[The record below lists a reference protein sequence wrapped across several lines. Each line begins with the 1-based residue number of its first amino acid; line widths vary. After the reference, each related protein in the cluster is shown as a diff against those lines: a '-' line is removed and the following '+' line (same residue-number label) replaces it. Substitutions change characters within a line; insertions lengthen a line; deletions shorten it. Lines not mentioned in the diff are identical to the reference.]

1 MCLFWPLEFFARWK
15 CFLGLETFDSPL
27 YPTRN
32 AYAKRRP
39 SHQNGREVI
48 SSPWLWMDW
57 GGGCSQPFISSPR
70 PPPAL
75 PCTLTT
81 VKKQP
86 LSPQNSGAG
95 VLALAS
101 IYLNVELRM
110 KHTKDAVKKD
120 VWHKKC
126 KRCMTKKQATPY
138 LPCLIMVMTIFW
150 VMVLDLEPLKP
161 TLMVIGQPDHK
172 IYVFLTASLR
182 DVCTY
187 K

>member
-1 MCLFWPLEFFARWK
+1 MVDHTILVNLHLELKIAKMRLSEMAIVFDSLWLEFFARWK

-39 SHQNGREVI
+39 SHQNGRRVI
-48 SSPWLWMDW
+48 SSPWWRMDW

-120 VWHKKC
+120 VWHK
-126 KRCMTKKQATPY
+126 RCNT
-138 LPCLIMVMTIFW
+138 
-150 VMVLDLEPLKP
+150 
-161 TLMVIGQPDHK
+161 HK
-172 IYVFLTASLR
+172 M
-182 DVCTY
+182 
-187 K
+187 